1 MRVIL
6 DRYSFSS
13 LVLCAGGNN
22 AMRHGMLHV
31 VRLHVVRFHVMR
43 VHVIARHLA
52 HMHVRWGR
60 THVAVQFRGHAGHG
74 NVRVV
79 DIAFREVDTLFRLFE
94 VFFVEAS
101 AVGIRVVSATV
112 LGEVVGAGEG
122 LIAQGTDVGTL
133 RGVST
138 DMTEKLLVRELFT
151 SQQVRLTAS
160 NALTS

>member
-1 MRVIL
+1 MRVVL

-31 VRLHVVRFHVMR
+31 VRLHVVGFHVMR
-43 VHVIARHLA
+43 VHVIARYLA
-52 HMHVRWGR
+52 HVHVRWGR
-60 THVAVQFRGHAGHG
+60 THIAVQFRGHAGHG

-79 DIAFREVDTLFRLFE
+79 DIAFREVNTLFGLFE

-101 AVGIRVVSATV
+101 AIGIRVVRATV

-122 LIAQGTDVGTL
+122 LIAQGADVRAF

-138 DMTEKLLVRELFT
+138 DMTRNILVRELFT